1 MRRSK
6 FRLIWNHELI
16 WNQFTASDEFNEK
29 KKKKHIYISIYI
41 LRIHIIYLV
50 GHSFT
55 CNYTI
60 KLDVSLSCSFKTPL
74 LPSHPYLFRE
84 RRIKEGKK
92 ENSTNHPPPP
102 RGLNTTTK
110 NPFPIETHATSE
122 FERINVKKTGMANLS
137 RKFHLTPASL
147 AANFRI

>member
-84 RRIKEGKK
+84 ENKGREKREQHESSPSPEGIKHNNEKPIPDRDPCNKRI
-92 ENSTNHPPPP
+92 
-102 RGLNTTTK
+102 R
-110 NPFPIETHATSE
+110 
-122 FERINVKKTGMANLS
+122 AN
-137 RKFHLTPASL
+137 
-147 AANFRI
+147 